1 MVVGGQPFLIGG
13 DVVTAIDGVPVR
25 ALDVL
30 AATLARLK
38 VGGRVTM
45 SVARGGEVRDLDVGV
60 IERPS
65 QHADDP
71 ENPLDLPVSPSAR
84 AQAAVSA
91 PARPGRFAPAA
102 RPAF

>member
-1 MVVGGQPFLIGG
+1 M
-13 DVVTAIDGVPVR
+13 R

-45 SVARGGEVRDLDVGV
+45 SVARGDEVRNLEVGV

-71 ENPLDLPVSPSAR
+71 ENPLDLPVSPATLPHT
-84 AQAAVSA
+84 AASA
-91 PARPGRFAPAA
+91 PARPGRFTPSA